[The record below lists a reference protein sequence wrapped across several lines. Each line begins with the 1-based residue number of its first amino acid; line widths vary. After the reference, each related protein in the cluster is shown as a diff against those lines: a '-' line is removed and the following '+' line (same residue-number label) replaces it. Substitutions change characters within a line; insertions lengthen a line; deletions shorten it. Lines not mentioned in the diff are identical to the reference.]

1 MLLFLFLLPNHFVT
15 VIADRNET
23 NGNFSNKKNNR
34 LIDTTEYYKSSQT
47 KE

>member
-1 MLLFLFLLPNHFVT
+1 MLLFLFLLPNPFVT

-23 NGNFSNKKNNR
+23 NGNFSKKKNR
-34 LIDTTEYYKSSQT
+34 LIDKTEYYKSSQT